1 MAFPTAV
8 NSQTTDSACQANV
21 QVVGEAAAAAA
32 DSLYLP
38 TSQALGNAAHNAA
51 MEQQQTFQTAS
62 ATTFQGVSILLCED
76 TAATARAT
84 KKILRSG
91 GWPLLG

>member
-8 NSQTTDSACQANV
+8 NSQTTDSVCQANAKV
-21 QVVGEAAAAAA
+21 AGDSVAAAVG
-32 DSLYLP
+32 SLFIP

-51 MEQQQTFQTAS
+51 TGQQQTFETAS
-62 ATTFQGVSILLCED
+62 ATTVQGVSILLCVD

-84 KKILRSG
+84 KKILHSG
-91 GWPLLG
+91 NFPVFP